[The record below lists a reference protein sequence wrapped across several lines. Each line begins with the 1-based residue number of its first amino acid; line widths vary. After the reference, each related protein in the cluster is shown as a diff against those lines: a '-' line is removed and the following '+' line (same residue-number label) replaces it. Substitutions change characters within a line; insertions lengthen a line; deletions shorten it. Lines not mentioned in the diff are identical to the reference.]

1 MNLSDITE
9 GPDHQKKIAIDTVK
23 NPDKWLLGGP
33 NVEEAEKVLKDRYGY
48 TDDMIAKL
56 KEGSMK
62 ADKEAGIKWVD
73 DPNWKKLHDMDLK
86 MVKDFVSHK
95 EVNEAKKYVL
105 VHDKKIIAKGTRDE
119 MRDKGNAMRKHHGA
133 VSDLFVGFYDVS
145 SPKADKFKIGAVWDK
160 QLGENSQLT
169 EIAPLV
175 ALSALATAV
184 RLGAP
189 HVAKFLAR
197 KTPKVAADA
206 VKNSKPLI
214 KKGAEAAGQVAKGA
228 GGAVLK
234 HPVKATIL
242 GVGAKVYMELDELI
256 DDIKELVGDLLDMD
270 VIKALAEVAV
280 KYALPATAI
289 VALLY
294 GGKKLA
300 DYIRDNEDED
310 VRYIDGE
317 PYVPLV
323 TEDSESV
330 WRGIDMDDTLY
341 RIVMDY
347 WDSLPHNMKEELKA
361 VLDESQFNED
371 QPSGSKEHFI
381 APWETSKDD
390 ITWRKEV
397 INIIVD
403 NWKILPKKVR
413 KEIEAAMHFGEGCG
427 KPHKKKTYEGFDS
440 DESIAREVLL
450 IARNDA
456 SWYKRQYVPIIKNL
470 MRKRAKGIYDHEL
483 AKKLWRHYIDNIVKS
498 HPEDFGPSRG
508 IPGTIRNMAAAELAD
523 FEKGEMD
530 LGNWDNILKEG
541 EEPLDEILP
550 ALAGMAVRAGVGAL
564 ARGAYN
570 KYKKRN
576 EEVDEGKMKDLALDL
591 QALSDEEFEDK
602 WETKKSDWELV
613 TDKRN
618 GYYKPS
624 DSAWASESAGDGP
637 TINQLTDEDLAE
649 YLGVDVK
656 LVKKDRESAEDA
668 AYDKTADMV
677 GETGGLLS
685 EYDLDPTDLDDYHEK
700 MKTLRGLEKYM
711 GSDPELDQA
720 IKRRYANLA
729 KWKMAVGEEAP
740 NPYAIGM
747 SKAMK
752 MTGDKPPLKK
762 KTINKAHEI
771 AKAIMKDSKMDKKQV
786 NENVQI
792 TSINNAGEGV
802 VEGESGAELHVI
814 AQGDKDVAVLADLL
828 KLSGLRSSGLKAVTP
843 QDCGIAEDD
852 TEEDIERG
860 HWPSN
865 APEPKTV
872 DAETQTVKM
881 SGGLNGPKDKRHL
894 RGDSNFLRPEVK
906 MTSVKEELE
915 ESLWDLYKEF
925 DIDESKKEK

>member
-1 MNLSDITE
+1 MTE
-9 GPDHQKKIAIDTVK
+9 
-23 NPDKWLLGGP
+23 
-33 NVEEAEKVLKDRYGY
+33 
-48 TDDMIAKL
+48 
-56 KEGSMK
+56 
-62 ADKEAGIKWVD
+62 WVWFL
-73 DPNWKKLHDMDLK
+73 P
-86 MVKDFVSHK
+86 
-95 EVNEAKKYVL
+95 
-105 VHDKKIIAKGTRDE
+105 
-119 MRDKGNAMRKHHGA
+119 
-133 VSDLFVGFYDVS
+133 
-145 SPKADKFKIGAVWDK
+145 
-160 QLGENSQLT
+160 
-169 EIAPLV
+169 
-175 ALSALATAV
+175 ALATAI
-184 RLGAP
+184 RIGAP
-189 HVAKFLAR
+189 QVVKFLA
-197 KTPKVAADA
+197 KKAPKIAGDVA
-206 VKNSKPLI
+206 KNAKPLI

-228 GGAVLK
+228 GGAALK

-270 VIKALAEVAV
+270 AIKALAEVAV

-300 DYIRDNEDED
+300 DYMRDNEDEDEDEAD

-317 PYVPLV
+317 PYVPLA
-323 TEDSESV
+323 TESS
-330 WRGIDMDDTLY
+330 M
-341 RIVMDY
+341 
-347 WDSLPHNMKEELKA
+347 
-361 VLDESQFNED
+361 DES
-371 QPSGSKEHFI
+371 
-381 APWETSKDD
+381 
-390 ITWRKEV
+390 
-397 INIIVD
+397 
-403 NWKILPKKVR
+403 
-413 KEIEAAMHFGEGCG
+413 CG
-427 KPHKKKTYEGFDS
+427 KPHKKRTHEGYDS
-440 DESIAREVLL
+440 DESIADEVLL

-541 EEPLDEILP
+541 EEPLDEIWP
-550 ALAGMAVRAGVGAL
+550 VIAGMAVRAGVGAL
-564 ARGAYN
+564 AKGAYN

-576 EEVDEGKMKDLALDL
+576 KEVDEGKMKDLSLDL
-591 QALSDEEFEDK
+591 EALSDEEFEDK
-602 WETKKSDWELV
+602 WQTKKSDWDEV
-613 TDKRN
+613 KDKSLRMDPN
-618 GYYKPS
+618 KKAYISKMQ
-624 DSAWASESAGDGP
+624 SAESAGSAGYAEDGP
-637 TINQLTDEDLAE
+637 AINQMTDEDLAE
-649 YLGVDVK
+649 YLGVDVE

-685 EYDLDPTDLDDYHEK
+685 EYDLDPTDLDDYREK
-700 MKTLRGLEKYM
+700 MKTLRGLEQYM
-711 GSDPELDQA
+711 GTDPELDQA
-720 IKRRYANLA
+720 IKHRYANLA

-814 AQGDKDVAVLADLL
+814 AQGEKDVAVLADLL

-843 QDCGIAEDD
+843 QDCGIAEDEAD
-852 TEEDIERG
+852 EDIERG

-894 RGDSNFLRPEVK
+894 RGDSNFLRPDIK
-906 MTSVKEELE
+906 KEEIE

-925 DIDESKKEK
+925 KIEESTEEK

>member
-1 MNLSDITE
+1 MNLADITE

-23 NPDKWLLGGP
+23 NPDKGLLGGP
-33 NVEEAEKVLKDRYGY
+33 DAEEAEKVLKDRYGY

-56 KEGSMK
+56 KEVT
-62 ADKEAGIKWVD
+62 ET
-73 DPNWKKLHDMDLK
+73 
-86 MVKDFVSHK
+86 
-95 EVNEAKKYVL
+95 KKYVL

-133 VSDLFVGFYDVS
+133 VSDLFVGFYDVEG
-145 SPKADKFKIGAVWDK
+145 PDKAYDPEKFKIGAVW
-160 QLGENSQLT
+160 
-169 EIAPLV
+169 
-175 ALSALATAV
+175 
-184 RLGAP
+184 
-189 HVAKFLAR
+189 
-197 KTPKVAADA
+197 
-206 VKNSKPLI
+206 
-214 KKGAEAAGQVAKGA
+214 
-228 GGAVLK
+228 
-234 HPVKATIL
+234 
-242 GVGAKVYMELDELI
+242 
-256 DDIKELVGDLLDMD
+256 
-270 VIKALAEVAV
+270 
-280 KYALPATAI
+280 
-289 VALLY
+289 
-294 GGKKLA
+294 
-300 DYIRDNEDED
+300 ED
-310 VRYIDGE
+310 
-317 PYVPLV
+317 
-323 TEDSESV
+323 
-330 WRGIDMDDTLY
+330 
-341 RIVMDY
+341 
-347 WDSLPHNMKEELKA
+347 KEE
-361 VLDESQFNED
+361 Q
-371 QPSGSKEHFI
+371 FI

-397 INIIVD
+397 ISIIVD
-403 NWKILPKKVR
+403 NWESLPEKVR
-413 KEIEAAMHFGEGCG
+413 KEIEAVIGFGEGCG
-427 KPHKKKTYEGFDS
+427 TPHKKKTDEGYDS
-440 DESIAREVLL
+440 DEHVAREVVL

-456 SWYKRQYVPIIKNL
+456 SWYKRQYIPIIKNL

-523 FEKGEMD
+523 MEKGEMD

-541 EEPLDEILP
+541 
-550 ALAGMAVRAGVGAL
+550 
-564 ARGAYN
+564 
-570 KYKKRN
+570 
-576 EEVDEGKMKDLALDL
+576 KMKDLSLDL
-591 QALSDEEFEDK
+591 EALSDEEFEDK

-624 DSAWASESAGDGP
+624 DSAWAKESAGYAEDGP
-637 TINQLTDEDLAE
+637 VINQMTDEDLAD
-649 YLGVDVK
+649 YLGVDVE

-700 MKTLRGLEKYM
+700 MKTLRGLEKHM

-720 IKRRYANLA
+720 IRRRYANLA

-762 KTINKAHEI
+762 KTINKAHKI
-771 AKAIMKDSKMDKKQV
+771 AKAIIMKDSKMDNYEKEYNKQI

-802 VEGESGAELHVI
+802 VEGDSGAELHVI
-814 AQGDKDVAVLADLL
+814 AQGEKDVAALADLL

-843 QDCGIAEDD
+843 QDCGIAEDEAD
-852 TEEDIERG
+852 EDVERG
-860 HWPSN
+860 HWPVN

-894 RGDSNFLRPEVK
+894 RGDSNFLRPDIK
-906 MTSVKEELE
+906 KEEIE
-915 ESLWDLYKEF
+915 EGLWDLYKEF
-925 DIDESKKEK
+925 KIEESTEEK

>member
-1 MNLSDITE
+1 MNLADITE

-23 NPDKWLLGGP
+23 NPDKGLLGGP
-33 NVEEAEKVLKDRYGY
+33 DAEEAEKVLKDRYGY

-56 KEGSMK
+56 KEVT
-62 ADKEAGIKWVD
+62 ET
-73 DPNWKKLHDMDLK
+73 
-86 MVKDFVSHK
+86 
-95 EVNEAKKYVL
+95 KKYVL

-133 VSDLFVGFYDVS
+133 VSDLFVGFYDVEG
-145 SPKADKFKIGAVWDK
+145 PDKAYDPEKFKIGAVW
-160 QLGENSQLT
+160 
-169 EIAPLV
+169 
-175 ALSALATAV
+175 
-184 RLGAP
+184 
-189 HVAKFLAR
+189 
-197 KTPKVAADA
+197 
-206 VKNSKPLI
+206 
-214 KKGAEAAGQVAKGA
+214 
-228 GGAVLK
+228 
-234 HPVKATIL
+234 
-242 GVGAKVYMELDELI
+242 
-256 DDIKELVGDLLDMD
+256 
-270 VIKALAEVAV
+270 
-280 KYALPATAI
+280 
-289 VALLY
+289 
-294 GGKKLA
+294 
-300 DYIRDNEDED
+300 ED
-310 VRYIDGE
+310 
-317 PYVPLV
+317 
-323 TEDSESV
+323 
-330 WRGIDMDDTLY
+330 
-341 RIVMDY
+341 
-347 WDSLPHNMKEELKA
+347 KEE
-361 VLDESQFNED
+361 Q
-371 QPSGSKEHFI
+371 FI

-397 INIIVD
+397 ISIIVD
-403 NWKILPKKVR
+403 NWESLPEKVR
-413 KEIEAAMHFGEGCG
+413 KEIEAVIGFGEGCG
-427 KPHKKKTYEGFDS
+427 TPHKKKTDEGYDS
-440 DESIAREVLL
+440 DEHVAREVVL

-456 SWYKRQYVPIIKNL
+456 SWYKRQYIPIIKNL

-523 FEKGEMD
+523 MEKGEMD
-530 LGNWDNILKEG
+530 LGNWDNILKEDPNDGYYALQDAKDAVKADGKDWKKLTLNQKG
-541 EEPLDEILP
+541 EYTDAEMEK
-550 ALAGMAVRAGVGAL
+550 
-564 ARGAYN
+564 RG
-570 KYKKRN
+570 YKKDRYQGAGN
-576 EEVDEGKMKDLALDL
+576 YSWVKEGKMKDLSLDL
-591 QALSDEEFEDK
+591 EALSDEEFEDK

-624 DSAWASESAGDGP
+624 DSAWAKESAGYAEDGP
-637 TINQLTDEDLAE
+637 VINQMTDEDLAD
-649 YLGVDVK
+649 YLGVDVE

-700 MKTLRGLEKYM
+700 MKTLRGLEKHM

-720 IKRRYANLA
+720 IRRRYANLA

-762 KTINKAHEI
+762 KTINKAHKI
-771 AKAIMKDSKMDKKQV
+771 AKAIIMKDSKMDNYEKEYNKQI

-802 VEGESGAELHVI
+802 VEGDSGAELHVI
-814 AQGDKDVAVLADLL
+814 AQGEKDVAALADLL

-843 QDCGIAEDD
+843 QDCGIAEDEAD
-852 TEEDIERG
+852 EDVERG
-860 HWPSN
+860 HWPVN

-894 RGDSNFLRPEVK
+894 RGDSNFLRPDIK
-906 MTSVKEELE
+906 KEEIE
-915 ESLWDLYKEF
+915 EGLWDLYKEF
-925 DIDESKKEK
+925 KIEESTEEK